1 MALDV
6 DPRAADVT
14 HARASAVVPFVIL
27 TVVILGLSVAAY
39 YWPEMQ
45 HVLSSPTPSGTPP
58 VSPPSQP

>member
-1 MALDV
+1 MAPDV
-6 DPRAADVT
+6 DPRAPDVP
-14 HARASAVVPFVIL
+14 HARASVVPFVIL

-45 HVLSSPTPSGTPP
+45 HVLSSPTPSGTQF